1 MNEFETEA
9 LELLGRIAVATES
22 LLKIETAKLP
32 EGQMIDRLLRDLHLE
47 PTVKVRPLR
56 RSREDRRP

>member
-22 LLKIETAKLP
+22 LLKIETATLP
-32 EGQMIDRLLRDLHLE
+32 KGDMQDRLLRDLRLR
-47 PTVKVRPLR
+47 PAVKVRPTLR
-56 RSREDRRP
+56 EAERS